1 MTRAVALTLALTV
14 AASGSGL
21 PMCASLLAQVAEPCA
36 MHEHASGHAGHGP
49 LAPNPPQVVAGHAA
63 DDACHGRD
71 GDLGCAAGGTCPA
84 GGVAAPFAT
93 APVVT
98 RGGLAPDVTPAPD
111 ATYDSFLS
119 PPAPPP
125 PQG

>member
-1 MTRAVALTLALTV
+1 MRLLALGTALTV
-14 AASGSGL
+14 ALSGSGL
-21 PMCASLLAQVAEPCA
+21 PMCASLLAQAAEPCA

-49 LAPNPPQVVAGHAA
+49 LAPQVVAGHAA

-71 GDLGCAAGGTCPA
+71 GDLGCATGGTCPA
-84 GGVAAPFAT
+84 GGVAAPFAA
-93 APVVT
+93 APLVT
-98 RGGLAPDVTPAPD
+98 TGGLAPDVPPSPD
-111 ATYDSFLS
+111 ATYHSFLS